1 MILRRL
7 TMKNFLSHK
16 DTQIEFPFGVT
27 VLAGPN
33 GAGKTSII
41 DAIFV
46 ALFNTKPRGEGFSDL
61 IRYGAQKARVEL
73 EFEEGGVPYRIV
85 WKRKKGHNSLGYELY
100 RADRNIL
107 IAHGVSAVKAEV
119 ENIIGIDRDSAVNS
133 TLIRQ
138 GEITSLLDQ
147 APAKRKELIGKL
159 LGLERLEKAWQFM
172 KEVIDHFEETTND
185 LDKKIAEIKGEL
197 KSKSEQRE
205 KLKQEIQELDEKICQ
220 LNQKLK
226 NLQQQL
232 NRIERELEELK
243 KKKEQ
248 YDKLKTELV
257 RITEQIKAVKREVD
271 KLKKEVDE
279 AKKAKERAEELEPEI
294 KKIPLLEEYIKQL
307 EELRDLKKEEVQ
319 LNADLSKIVKIKEN
333 ADEKMT
339 LCERYIEGIE
349 INIEFEEMPS
359 DLIKI
364 DRFATR
370 ISTQVD
376 SVIQQI
382 TEKQKELKKLI
393 SEALKVLPKPTKEA
407 KEKKLQEL
415 QEQKGK
421 LENAKT
427 RLEQEKGSIIS
438 RIDNLKQALR
448 MLGEADTCPVC
459 KTRLTP
465 EHRDKVKL
473 EMQEEIK
480 SLNERLK
487 QIEGE
492 LKIVLK
498 QLSAVEDEISM
509 VLGIDVERIEKLQ
522 EEIRKKKKELAK
534 NHKQLQKLITKLDE
548 LEGDV
553 KLKISEINS
562 KIKEIEEILD
572 GLAEKMGGTPGNPE
586 EELKDLRKKKEEYDR
601 LKPIADKYEEF
612 LKKLEEKQKELEGLE
627 RKKEEIEKEINELG
641 YDEGYHKKLEE
652 EYKKILKEHEHTK
665 AVLDEKK
672 RSLEKKLEELKKLK
686 KEIQE
691 LEKKLDRLTRRLNKV
706 KGFINDLIRIRG
718 SYHKDG
724 VQRLLRK
731 KITPLLSEL
740 ATEYIESFN
749 MDITDIYLS
758 ENFDISVTK
767 GSVEVP
773 ISLLSG
779 GEKVA
784 VGLALRLA
792 IAKALSRRLSVVIM
806 DEPTTHLDE
815 ERRKD
820 LVNILGRF
828 FKNEGAIPQI
838 IIVTHHQELETVADT
853 LYMVRKVEDVS
864 QVQEVESLG
873 REV

>member
-61 IRYGAQKARVEL
+61 IRYGAREARVEL

-205 KLKQEIQELDEKICQ
+205 KLKQEIQELDEKIKE
-220 LNQKLK
+220 LKQKLED
-226 NLQQQL
+226 LREQLDEIQQEL
-232 NRIERELEELK
+232 NELEEKEERYNKLMLK
-243 KKKEQ
+243 LTKVTENIKFVQERINRLGKDLNESKEA
-248 YDKLKTELV
+248 KE
-257 RITEQIKAVKREVD
+257 
-271 KLKKEVDE
+271 KLKKL
-279 AKKAKERAEELEPEI
+279 EEEI
-294 KKIPLLEEYIKQL
+294 RKIPLLDEYIEWSDKFEELNTKKEQL
-307 EELRDLKKEEVQ
+307 ESDLNKISTIRNKVNEAMGLCMDYVGDIEVSKEFKEIPI
-319 LNADLSKIVKIKEN
+319 DLSEI
-333 ADEKMT
+333 
-339 LCERYIEGIE
+339 ERST
-349 INIEFEEMPS
+349 M
-359 DLIKI
+359 
-364 DRFATR
+364 R
-370 ISTQVD
+370 ISTLVK
-376 SVIQQI
+376 SIVAQI
-382 TEKQKELKKLI
+382 ERDRKELKSLI
-393 SEALKVLPKPTKEA
+393 SEALRFLPEPTIEA
-407 KEKKLQEL
+407 KEKKLQEHK
-415 QEQKGK
+415 KGEKMLENRISK
-421 LENAKT
+421 LENKRGEVA
-427 RLEQEKGSIIS
+427 G
-438 RIDNLKQALR
+438 RINELKQALD
-448 MLGEADTCPVC
+448 MLGESETCPVC
-459 KTRLTP
+459 KTKLTP
-465 EHRDKVKL
+465 EHRDRVKY
-473 EMQEEIK
+473 EMQREIETLEERLEQVKRDIKKAKYQKRKIKEEI
-480 SLNERLK
+480 ERVS
-487 QIEGE
+487 
-492 LKIVLK
+492 KIN
-498 QLSAVEDEISM
+498 
-509 VLGIDVERIEKLQ
+509 VERIKQLQ
-522 EEIRKKKKELAK
+522 EGIESKKKELGEHYK
-534 NHKQLQKLITKLDE
+534 ELQRIMTGLKD
-548 LEGDV
+548 LENDIRP
-553 KLKISEINS
+553 KISNIES
-562 KIKEIEEILD
+562 KIKEIEEKLNELIKD
-572 GLAEKMGGTPGNPE
+572 IGHKPE
-586 EELKDLRKKKEEYDR
+586 DPKNELRELRKKKEEYDR
-601 LKPIADKYEEF
+601 LKPIADKYEEI
-612 LKKLEEKQKELEGLE
+612 LHELEKEQRELANLKEEMSKIEEEIKKLGYDKKRHEELKERYADLSRKYEGVKATLKEKEDSLE
-627 RKKEEIEKEINELG
+627 RKSNELRELEMEIQKLKG
-641 YDEGYHKKLEE
+641 TLDSLNKKLN
-652 EYKKILKEHEHTK
+652 KIKTFIGDLKR
-665 AVLDEKK
+665 V
-672 RSLEKKLEELKKLK
+672 R
-686 KEIQE
+686 
-691 LEKKLDRLTRRLNKV
+691 N
-706 KGFINDLIRIRG
+706 

-724 VQRLLRK
+724 VQKLLRK

-749 MDITDIYLS
+749 MDITDVYLS
-758 ENFDISVTK
+758 EDFDISVIK

-838 IIVTHHQELETVADT
+838 VIVTHHQELETVADT